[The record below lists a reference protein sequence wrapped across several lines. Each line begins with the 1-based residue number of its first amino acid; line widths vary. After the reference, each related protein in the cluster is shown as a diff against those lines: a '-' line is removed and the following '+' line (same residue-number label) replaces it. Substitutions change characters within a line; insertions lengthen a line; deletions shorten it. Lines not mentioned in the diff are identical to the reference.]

1 MAPLSKSKFTVL
13 PTCAS
18 FSADVFSADAAE
30 DEAVFDALVEALSPL
45 TCDAVSQA
53 ASRKVTATTANMR

>member
-1 MAPLSKSKFTVL
+1 LTVS

-18 FSADVFSADAAE
+18 FSAGVFSALADDDEADE

-53 ASRKVTATTANMR
+53 ASRKVAATIANMR